1 MKITYFIYR
10 DSGAM
15 ERQSDGIEFCKI
27 PEFFDDKIYFYCD
40 EYMLFW
46 TSIDDVGDLN
56 KSKDF
61 KLKDKIV
68 PATLVEICNEGLISY
83 INIVKQYNI
92 ENGKVLGITYIN
104 LD

>member
-1 MKITYFIYR
+1 MKTTYFIYR
-10 DSGAM
+10 DSNAT
-15 ERQSDGIEFCKI
+15 ERQSDGVEFCKI
-27 PEFFDDKIYFYCD
+27 PEFYDDKIYFYCD

-46 TSIDDVGDLN
+46 TDIDEVGDLN

-61 KLKDKIV
+61 KLKDKII
-68 PATLVEICNEGLISY
+68 PATLLDICNEGLIGY

-92 ENGKVLGITYIN
+92 ENGNVLGITYIN

>member
-1 MKITYFIYR
+1 MKITCFIYR
-10 DSGAM
+10 DSGAL

-61 KLKDKIV
+61 KLKEKIV
-68 PATLVEICNEGLISY
+68 PATLLEICNEGLISY

>member
-1 MKITYFIYR
+1 MKTIYFIYR
-10 DSGAM
+10 DSNAT
-15 ERQSDGIEFCKI
+15 ERQSDGVEFCKI
-27 PEFFDDKIYFYCD
+27 PEFYDDKIYFYCD

-46 TSIDDVGDLN
+46 ADIDKVGDLN

-68 PATLVEICNEGLISY
+68 PATLLEICNEGLISY

>member
-15 ERQSDGIEFCKI
+15 ERHSDGIEFCKI

-46 TSIDDVGDLN
+46 TSINDVGDLN
-56 KSKDF
+56 KARDF

-68 PATLVEICNEGLISY
+68 PATLLDICNEGLISY

>member
-1 MKITYFIYR
+1 
-10 DSGAM
+10 
-15 ERQSDGIEFCKI
+15 
-27 PEFFDDKIYFYCD
+27 
-40 EYMLFW
+40 MLFW

-68 PATLVEICNEGLISY
+68 PATLLEICNEGLISY

>member
-27 PEFFDDKIYFYCD
+27 PEFFDDKIYFYCN

-68 PATLVEICNEGLISY
+68 PATLLEICNEGLISY